1 MKHFVFWA
9 PEADERLQALILSDD
24 ASGFVVRAVREI
36 DFWLAR
42 GPLDFGE
49 SRYGAGRIRSSDC
62 RTLRRAHR
70 PTDGDRSR
78 YLADRW
84 NMTTDCA

>member
-9 PEADERLQALILSDD
+9 PEADEMLQSLIRGDD
-24 ASGFVVRAVREI
+24 ADGRVVRAVREI

-49 SRYGAGRIRSSDC
+49 SRYDTVRVRFVKPIAV
-62 RTLRRAHR
+62 
-70 PTDGDRSR
+70 
-78 YLADRW
+78 
-84 NMTTDCA
+84 

>member
-9 PEADERLQALILSDD
+9 PEADERLQSLVRGDDSD
-24 ASGFVVRAVREI
+24 GRVVRAVREI

-49 SRYGAGRIRSSDC
+49 SRYD
-62 RTLRRAHR
+62 TV
-70 PTDGDRSR
+70 
-78 YLADRW
+78 
-84 NMTTDCA
+84 

>member
-9 PEADERLQALILSDD
+9 PEADERLQSLVRGDDSD
-24 ASGFVVRAVREI
+24 GRVVQAVREI

-49 SRYGAGRIRSSDC
+49 ARYDTVRVGFVAPIAVQFDV
-62 RTLRRAHR
+62 
-70 PTDGDRSR
+70 
-78 YLADRW
+78 LADPPTVIVLDIWRIGR
-84 NMTTDCA
+84 D